1 MIKNQGKTRRIKK
14 GMRGKD
20 QEGKSEDLCTT
31 RRMSTTAMDQPLGL
45 LGAKLP

>member
-1 MIKNQGKTRRIKK
+1 MIENQGKTRIK
-14 GMRGKD
+14 GWEEKD
-20 QEGKSEDLCTT
+20 QEGKSEDLYTT